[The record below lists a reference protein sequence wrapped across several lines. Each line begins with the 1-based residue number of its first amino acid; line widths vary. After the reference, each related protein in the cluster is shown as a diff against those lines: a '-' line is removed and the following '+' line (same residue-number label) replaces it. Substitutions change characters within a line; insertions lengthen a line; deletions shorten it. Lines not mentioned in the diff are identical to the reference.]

1 MGGSRR
7 GGRRRWPHAAWALA
21 LLCLLLGRPAAAA
34 PGPPPLRD
42 YAIDAWTTRNGLRH
56 NSLRDMAQTGEG
68 YLWFATWEGVVRYNG
83 VEFTPFDRG
92 TTPGLRDNGVG
103 ALYVDLNGTLWL
115 SDSRGNLGRLGA
127 DGTWEYLERA
137 PQWPRALVHD
147 MAMDAAGR
155 LWLLFENHGLG
166 CVHPD
171 GRLEYIAPPPGI
183 PLPASYPR
191 LAIDAAGNL
200 WIGTLEGLVLRA
212 ADGRWR
218 HLGPAD
224 GLPPGLAWPYL
235 APDGTLWVAA
245 GERVFRRDGGRF
257 AEAHVVPGAGYF
269 TSMLRDREGSLWLG
283 TENRGVIRIGPHG
296 QEWLPPERLAQGRIA
311 SLLEDAE
318 GSIWIGAN
326 GGLFRLREALFT
338 GWGRRDGLRSEYVR
352 AVLEDAA
359 GTLWVGSA
367 GGLDRL
373 GADGR
378 FHPVPLDGG
387 NGHVPS
393 ILSLAEGRDGDL
405 WAGTF
410 ADGVFRLRGGRLVQ
424 RYGQAD
430 GVPSGHV
437 RAIAVDAAG
446 QVWVGTRAG
455 VVRVDGAGVHPPPAV
470 PGMPRGLVTA
480 LAAID
485 GGLWIGSVEGA
496 SVLRADGTVERVPLE
511 QAGGDPRTVFGF
523 HKVGDAVWITS
534 DRGLYRVRG
543 GRLARVGLEQGLPV
557 DTVFSLLADAAG
569 NAWITSNRGVLRLPL
584 AALEAAADG
593 AGGRLPLQHYTE
605 IDGLPSAQGNG
616 SSSPAAIRRRD
627 GSLWIA
633 TAAGV
638 ASVDPAR
645 LARYADRPPPPPV
658 IEAVSVD
665 GRTLDWHALEALPGG
680 SRLAVTY
687 AGLSY
692 LLPERIRYRARLLG
706 LDQDWIERGTRRDVE
721 FVGLPPGRYTLEV
734 QAAHPG
740 GGWSPAPARWS
751 FQVRPLWWQ
760 RGDVRLAGALL
771 ALLLLYGLYRYRVHR
786 YEARSRRLERLVD
799 ARTADLRA
807 QAQRLREIDRERA
820 GLLERLREQ
829 AEAYARQARE
839 DALTGLP
846 NRRRFEE
853 TLARD
858 LALARRGGRPLCLA
872 LLDID
877 HFKRI
882 NDTRSHTVGDQ
893 VLREFGR
900 LLASQHRGSDLVAR
914 LGGEEF
920 ALLMPDIRL
929 DEALAACERLQA
941 RVRAHRPWAGLDDLQ
956 VSFSLGL
963 VELRPGEGAEELY
976 RRADA
981 ALYQAKRAGRDRL
994 QLG

>member
-1 MGGSRR
+1 
-7 GGRRRWPHAAWALA
+7 
-21 LLCLLLGRPAAAA
+21 
-34 PGPPPLRD
+34 
-42 YAIDAWTTRNGLRH
+42 
-56 NSLRDMAQTGEG
+56 
-68 YLWFATWEGVVRYNG
+68 
-83 VEFTPFDRG
+83 
-92 TTPGLRDNGVG
+92 
-103 ALYVDLNGTLWL
+103 
-115 SDSRGNLGRLGA
+115 
-127 DGTWEYLERA
+127 
-137 PQWPRALVHD
+137 
-147 MAMDAAGR
+147 
-155 LWLLFENHGLG
+155 
-166 CVHPD
+166 
-171 GRLEYIAPPPGI
+171 
-183 PLPASYPR
+183 
-191 LAIDAAGNL
+191 
-200 WIGTLEGLVLRA
+200 
-212 ADGRWR
+212 
-218 HLGPAD
+218 
-224 GLPPGLAWPYL
+224 
-235 APDGTLWVAA
+235 
-245 GERVFRRDGGRF
+245 
-257 AEAHVVPGAGYF
+257 
-269 TSMLRDREGSLWLG
+269 MLRDRERSLWLG

-311 SLLEDAE
+311 SLLEDTE
-318 GSIWIGAN
+318 SSIWIGAN

-387 NGHVPS
+387 NGHVSS

-455 VVRVDGAGVHPPPAV
+455 VVRVDGAGVHPPPAL

-584 AALEAAADG
+584 
-593 AGGRLPLQHYTE
+593 RRYTE

-638 ASVDPAR
+638 ASVAPAR

-665 GRTLDWHALEALPGG
+665 GRTLDWHALEALSGG

-692 LLPERIRYRARLLG
+692 LLPECIRYRARLLG

-740 GGWSPAPARWS
+740 GGWSPAPARCWS
-751 FQVRPLWWQ
+751 GCASRP
-760 RGDVRLAGALL
+760 RPTP
-771 ALLLLYGLYRYRVHR
+771 
-786 YEARSRRLERLVD
+786 ARR
-799 ARTADLRA
+799 ART
-807 QAQRLREIDRERA
+807 
-820 GLLERLREQ
+820 
-829 AEAYARQARE
+829 
-839 DALTGLP
+839 P
-846 NRRRFEE
+846 
-853 TLARD
+853 
-858 LALARRGGRPLCLA
+858 
-872 LLDID
+872 
-877 HFKRI
+877 
-882 NDTRSHTVGDQ
+882 
-893 VLREFGR
+893 
-900 LLASQHRGSDLVAR
+900 
-914 LGGEEF
+914 
-920 ALLMPDIRL
+920 
-929 DEALAACERLQA
+929 
-941 RVRAHRPWAGLDDLQ
+941 
-956 VSFSLGL
+956 
-963 VELRPGEGAEELY
+963 
-976 RRADA
+976 
-981 ALYQAKRAGRDRL
+981 
-994 QLG
+994 